1 MYLAGFIIL
10 FVDEAAHLI
19 LVDHVGPFDW
29 KIVEI
34 GSPIDMALAPGDLVK
49 AVGASF
55 LATFWIEAL
64 KYLRRG

>member
-1 MYLAGFIIL
+1 MYLAGFIVL

-34 GSPIDMALAPGDLVK
+34 GSPMDIALGGSYRKDEDE
-49 AVGASF
+49 
-55 LATFWIEAL
+55 T
-64 KYLRRG
+64 